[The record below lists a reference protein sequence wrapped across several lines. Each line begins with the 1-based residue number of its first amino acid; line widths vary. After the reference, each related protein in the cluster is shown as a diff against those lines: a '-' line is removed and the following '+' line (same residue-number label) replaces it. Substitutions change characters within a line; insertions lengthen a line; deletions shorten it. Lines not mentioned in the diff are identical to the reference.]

1 MESLS
6 TPQRDHGAADQG
18 CANHGWIG
26 RGKVRAA
33 RLEGALLLRFH
44 GLTTRGGK
52 LQTPIAEFFRK
63 DYRRLRPSF
72 EPYAVTI
79 WIECGPT
86 TPKLDVDNV
95 AKVCL
100 DALTGAVW
108 ADDRQ
113 VVRLEV
119 TKAAGPRGAI
129 TLLIRPETRSETT
142 RLADLLARA
151 DALAKPAALAK
162 PRDRGLGRP
171 RGTPLGR
178 P

>member
-1 MESLS
+1 MGSLS
-6 TPQRDHGAADQG
+6 TQQQDHGLADHG
-18 CANHGWIG
+18 RADHGWANHGWIG
-26 RGKVRAA
+26 RGRVRAA

-52 LQTPIAEFFRK
+52 LQTPIADFFRK

-100 DALTGAVW
+100 DALTGIVW
-108 ADDRQ
+108 ADDSQ

-119 TKAAGPRGAI
+119 TKAAGPRGAV
-129 TLLIRPETRSETT
+129 TLLIRPETQQAMTQ
-142 RLADLLARA
+142 LADLLARA
-151 DALAKPAALAK
+151 DALAKPA
-162 PRDRGLGRP
+162 GR
-171 RGTPLGR
+171 PLGR
-178 P
+178 PLGRP